1 VFLNQDDD
9 ELHEEAEEY
18 LDGTQIA
25 PKESL
30 QGFSGWSART
40 RAVGRYL
47 QGAFENVSTD
57 PGRTEDDV
65 AKIGLDY
72 TLRGK
77 SRKEAARMFFETLVL
92 KTKDY
97 IHVEQAQPY
106 SEIFL
111 TARPK
116 LMKARF

>member
-40 RAVGRYL
+40 RFVTYIDL
-47 QGAFENVSTD
+47 PFSSLAF
-57 PGRTEDDV
+57 
-65 AKIGLDY
+65 
-72 TLRGK
+72 
-77 SRKEAARMFFETLVL
+77 
-92 KTKDY
+92 
-97 IHVEQAQPY
+97 HVC
-106 SEIFL
+106 
-111 TARPK
+111 R
-116 LMKARF
+116 R